1 MRTITGRAPAP
12 VARKFEEKHF
22 ITVSRY
28 RRTHR
33 IRICAAPGTVE
44 PVSVGFAEH
53 FDQGILQSQRD
64 ADADADAPQNP
75 HFLRLATI
83 RV

>member
-1 MRTITGRAPAP
+1 M
-12 VARKFEEKHF
+12 
-22 ITVSRY
+22 
-28 RRTHR
+28 RRTGYSR
-33 IRICAAPGTVE
+33 TSYS
-44 PVSVGFAEH
+44 SVGFAEH

-83 RV
+83 QV